1 MLSLQYIGKNADA
14 ENVNFILQSYSLSFE
29 ENETEKAL
37 IIHSIDNSIV
47 ESNETCIL
55 IINQDSITT
64 GFDPRIPSNRI
75 IVGEYSRAMITIIND
90 DGK

>member
-1 MLSLQYIGKNADA
+1 MLSLQYIGDA
-14 ENVNFILQSYSLSFE
+14 ENVDFVFQSYNLSFE

-47 ESNETCIL
+47 GSNETCIL

-64 GFDPRIPSNRI
+64 GFGRGIPNSRI
-75 IVGEYSRAMITIIND
+75 IVGEYSRAMITVIND

>member
-1 MLSLQYIGKNADA
+1 MLSLQYIGDA
-14 ENVNFILQSYSLSFE
+14 ENVDFVFQRYNLSFE

-64 GFDPRIPSNRI
+64 GFYPGIPNSRV
-75 IVGEYSRAMITIIND
+75 IVGEYSRAMITIVND